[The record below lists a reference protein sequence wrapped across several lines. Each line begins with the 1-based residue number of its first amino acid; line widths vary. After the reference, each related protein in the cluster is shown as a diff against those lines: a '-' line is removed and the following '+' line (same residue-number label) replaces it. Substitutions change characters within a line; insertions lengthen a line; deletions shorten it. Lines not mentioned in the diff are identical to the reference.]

1 MRLLDLELQAE
12 REKLG
17 RLLDTPADELE
28 VLDTI
33 GVAGMRQLRG
43 TVEAHI
49 FDRGAKRFA
58 GLARSSRLLPGK
70 VSGLIAQR
78 ALGPRLAAQVTG
90 LLEPELAVNLS
101 RHVSTPFQADLCQFL
116 DPRRAGPV
124 LRAMPLPVVVETS
137 RELVAREEY
146 ITMARFVDDLR
157 DEQIQAVAAI
167 LDADA
172 LLWIGFYTE
181 SGQRLS
187 HLMAMLDDAAVL
199 GTMRVAAANDW
210 WPQSLSIM
218 ARADEA
224 TATRMTHLLAWADAQ
239 LGLSLLESVAAQD
252 LWEPLGEVLARSDDS
267 DLRRIEAQLSDL
279 APDAIKRLK
288 TVTGAP
294 RSA

>member
-1 MRLLDLELQAE
+1 MNLLDLELQAE

-17 RLLDTPADELE
+17 RLLDTPAVELE
-28 VLDTI
+28 MLDTI
-33 GVAGMRQLRG
+33 GVAGIRQLRA

-90 LLEPELAVNLS
+90 LLEPELAVNLAK
-101 RHVSTPFQADLCQFL
+101 HVSTPFQADLCQFL

-124 LRAMPLPVVVETS
+124 LRAMPVPVVVDTS

-146 ITMARFVDDLR
+146 MTMARFVDDLL
-157 DEQIQAVAAI
+157 DEQIQAVTSI
-167 LDADA
+167 LGADA
-172 LLWIGFYTE
+172 LLWVGFYVE

-187 HLMAMLDDAAVL
+187 QLMAMLDDAAVL
-199 GTMRVAAANDW
+199 DTMRAAAAHDW

-224 TATRMTHLLAWADAQ
+224 TARRMTHLLAWADAQ
-239 LGLSLLESVAAQD
+239 LGLSLLDSVVRQD
-252 LWEPLGEVLARSDDS
+252 LWEPLAEVLARSDDS
-267 DLRRIEAQLSDL
+267 DLRRIEAQLGDQ
-279 APDAIKRLK
+279 APDAITKLK
-288 TVTGAP
+288 SMMDEFPAD
-294 RSA
+294 